1 MVIRF
6 STAERINLQ
15 IVFSSTIV
23 MPFGNTMDVEPVVDG
38 DESKALGPFGF
49 AANAPA
55 YDSRTAQ
62 WIVQNL
68 PPGHHTITMHARVTG
83 GAGIMGYR
91 SLTLNVIDPTVTP
104 ATWFGIANESNVGI
118 NSTSF
123 EPIPNTS
130 ITFQSFATMN
140 LQVMFSANVLMDN
153 TMDVKPAVDGDLN
166 DAQGPQAF
174 AANAPN
180 FDCRTAQWIVQNLP
194 PGAHDV
200 SMNARIS
207 IGDNGVI
214 GFRSMTVLLIDPSES
229 PTSWLGVST
238 SNNININSTSFQ
250 DVEGMVIRFSTAER
264 INLQIVFS
272 STIVMPFGNT
282 MDVEPVVD
290 GDESKAVGPFGF
302 AANAPGYDSRTAQWI
317 VPSLNPGDHEVKIH
331 ARVTGDSGT
340 IGYRT
345 LTIRLVSV
353 APVPYLGLRPDT
365 GFSSTTVVGSAFSN
379 NSEVILDWDGNVI
392 PTVPT
397 KVITDATGNFTAI
410 ISIPT
415 QTVPGFYTVS
425 ATDEFS
431 NSASANFVVVNMTG
445 QSGPQGLK
453 GDKGDT
459 GLQGPTGPQGPQGPA
474 GSSGDPLLVL
484 LAFSAGASILAI
496 CLASIALFRK
506 RA

>member
-1 MVIRF
+1 MKRIWTIVMLSLIVISALDMFFGF
-6 STAERINLQ
+6 SISNVKAQKAADSVISSYQKVVENNVDVNSTSFVNVPDMSISFVTTANRNLQ
-15 IVFSSTIV
+15 IVFSATV
-23 MPFGNTMDVEPVVDG
+23 AM
-38 DESKALGPFGF
+38 
-49 AANAPA
+49 
-55 YDSRTAQ
+55 
-62 WIVQNL
+62 
-68 PPGHHTITMHARVTG
+68 
-83 GAGIMGYR
+83 
-91 SLTLNVIDPTVTP
+91 SL
-104 ATWFGIANESNVGI
+104 
-118 NSTSF
+118 
-123 EPIPNTS
+123 
-130 ITFQSFATMN
+130 
-140 LQVMFSANVLMDN
+140 
-153 TMDVKPAVDGDLN
+153 
-166 DAQGPQAF
+166 
-174 AANAPN
+174 
-180 FDCRTAQWIVQNLP
+180 
-194 PGAHDV
+194 
-200 SMNARIS
+200 
-207 IGDNGVI
+207 
-214 GFRSMTVLLIDPSES
+214 
-229 PTSWLGVST
+229 
-238 SNNININSTSFQ
+238 
-250 DVEGMVIRFSTAER
+250 
-264 INLQIVFS
+264 
-272 STIVMPFGNT
+272 GNT

-506 RA
+506 SA